1 MAFAIPQQAHPPNT
15 GHSQADHGPLEPP
28 AEPRPAAELARAAW
42 QDLAEAATTAGSRNS
57 TSTDTILRAAKVR
70 GLIPISSTSPTAA
83 PWDGALSG
91 KTKQLIAVAV
101 AHVTQCPY
109 CIKGHTKAALRDGAT
124 PEELME
130 AIWVAAE
137 MRAGGA
143 YAHSV
148 LALETV
154 DEASGR

>member
-1 MAFAIPQQAHPPNT
+1 MADTLYPAPSRELSDIRKRLAPDIHDAFQAFSQMVFA
-15 GHSQADHGPLEPP
+15 
-28 AEPRPAAELARAAW
+28 
-42 QDLAEAATTAGSRNS
+42 
-57 TSTDTILRAAKVR
+57 
-70 GLIPISSTSPTAA
+70 
-83 PWDGALSG
+83 DGALSG

-109 CIKGHTKAALRDGAT
+109 CIKGHTTAALRAGASR
-124 PEELME
+124 EELME

-148 LALETV
+148 IAIEEV
-154 DEASGR
+154 DKVARQGG